1 MARYSGTF
9 LAAAVQFARLAWR
22 AIRLGSDDKQ
32 KSKEGELEDDDS
44 DDTVKLEDFQ
54 EAQNNHY
61 HKDIMEAL
69 KNYPKLS
76 VVNSS

>member
-1 MARYSGTF
+1 MNQ
-9 LAAAVQFARLAWR
+9 V
-22 AIRLGSDDKQ
+22 
-32 KSKEGELEDDDS
+32 KSKEGNQNHDLEDNKSDES

-69 KNYPKLS
+69 KSYPKLS
-76 VVNSS
+76 VINSTQ

>member
-1 MARYSGTF
+1 MLFFKDFGRDSQKNEKGK
-9 LAAAVQFARLAWR
+9 RK
-22 AIRLGSDDKQ
+22 DDKQ

>member
-1 MARYSGTF
+1 MKRNEGDS
-9 LAAAVQFARLAWR
+9 QQDNK
-22 AIRLGSDDKQ
+22 SD
-32 KSKEGELEDDDS
+32 ES

-69 KNYPKLS
+69 KNHSKLS
-76 VVNSS
+76 VINTNQQNVNSMLTYHH